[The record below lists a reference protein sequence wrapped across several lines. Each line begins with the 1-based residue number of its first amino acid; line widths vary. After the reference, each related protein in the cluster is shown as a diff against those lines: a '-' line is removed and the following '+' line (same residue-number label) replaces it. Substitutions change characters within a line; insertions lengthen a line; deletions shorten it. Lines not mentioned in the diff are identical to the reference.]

1 MNYVSIIPARAGS
14 KGISRKNIQEIQG
27 IPMVA
32 YTFDAA
38 IKSQYIEKS
47 YVTTDDENVIKIA
60 NEYGVKVPFVRPK
73 YLSGDESITVDVVLH
88 FLEWYKIDSGG
99 FPENFVLLQPTSPFR
114 DYVDIDNAITQFK
127 KSQSLSLFSA
137 CEVTQHPFEMFHID
151 NDKGLD
157 FFYRKDN
164 NVKIKRRQNYQN
176 VYFED
181 GAIYICNTKWFLKK
195 RKFFD
200 SESGVIFLNKEH
212 SIDIDE
218 PIDLELARAISRQK
232 NKIL

>member
-1 MNYVSIIPARAGS
+1 MKYISIIPARAGS
-14 KGISRKNIQEIQG
+14 KGIVRKNIQEIQG

-32 YTFDAA
+32 HTFIAS
-38 IKSQYIEKS
+38 KQSRYIEKS
-47 YVTTDDENVIKIA
+47 YVTTDDKEVMKIA
-60 NEYGVKVPFVRPK
+60 SEYDIATPFVRPDK
-73 YLSGDESITVDVVLH
+73 LSHDESTTVDVVVH
-88 FLEWYKIDSGG
+88 FLDWYKNINKTI
-99 FPENFVLLQPTSPFR
+99 PENFILLQPTSPFR
-114 DYVDIDNAITQFK
+114 DCTDIDNAIK
-127 KSQSLSLFSA
+127 KLEDSKLTSLFSA

-157 FFYRKDN
+157 FFYRKNN
-164 NVKIKRRQNYQN
+164 NVNIKRRQNYKN

-200 SESGVIFLNKEH
+200 SESGVIILNKEH

-218 PIDLELARAISRQK
+218 PIDLELARAVSRQK

>member
-14 KGISRKNIQEIQG
+14 KGILKKNTQEIQG
-27 IPMVA
+27 TPMVA

-38 IKSQYIEKS
+38 IRSQYIAKS
-47 YVTTDDENVIKIA
+47 YVTTDDENVIQIA
-60 NEYGVKVPFVRPK
+60 NEYGIIVPFARPK

-88 FLEWYKIDSGG
+88 FLEWYKNDSGSL
-99 FPENFVLLQPTSPFR
+99 PENFILLQPTSPFR
-114 DYVDIDNAITQFK
+114 DYADIDNAIIQFE

-151 NDKGLD
+151 NDKSLD
-157 FFYRKDN
+157 FFYRKNN
-164 NVKIKRRQNYQN
+164 NVSIKRRQDYKN

-181 GAIYICNTKWFLKK
+181 GAIYICNTRWFLKN

-200 SESGVIFLNKEH
+200 SESGVIILNREH

-218 PIDLELARAISRQK
+218 PIDLELARAVSRQK
-232 NKIL
+232 N